1 MLTFYLFLILK
12 NNDLFLLGP
21 LQIPKIQLLKKM
33 LPINQLLVQKRCSL
47 QPINVTSATKH
58 LQTHI
63 MSNFTSKLT
72 MNRVR
77 FLNVQCVNNH
87 LSSKISFK
95 CIFLQYTQLK
105 ANLIHVKCCFVE
117 KPMPK
122 IPTWNF
128 I

>member
-1 MLTFYLFLILK
+1 MLTFYLLLILK

-33 LPINQLLVQKRCSL
+33 LPINQLLVQKRCSH
-47 QPINVTSATKH
+47 QPINVTFATKH

-77 FLNVQCVNNH
+77 FLNVHCVNNH
-87 LSSKISFK
+87 SSSKISFK
-95 CIFLQYTQLK
+95 CIFLHCIQLK
-105 ANLIHVKCCFVE
+105 ANLIHVKCCYVE
-117 KPMPK
+117 KPLPK